1 MKTYSKEFQQTL
13 EALWVLV
20 FHIFFNRTCAPT
32 PVRLL
37 KILSVINDAYLEISF
52 IAGLAERSPALSNLD
67 KKTTEKG

>member
-13 EALWVLV
+13 EALSTG
-20 FHIFFNRTCAPT
+20 FPHFFNRTCAPT

-37 KILSVINDAYLEISF
+37 KIPSVINDAYLEISS

-67 KKTTEKG
+67 KKNTEKG